1 LKWFG
6 LHQVFGAC
14 PGHGTVW
21 GKNYVFAILVVRLE
35 ASVNSYKMNSM
46 ACKSCAVGLINT
58 AASSAYND
66 I

>member
-1 LKWFG
+1 MALYG
-6 LHQVFGAC
+6 V
-14 PGHGTVW
+14 
-21 GKNYVFAILVVRLE
+21 NYVFAILVVRPE